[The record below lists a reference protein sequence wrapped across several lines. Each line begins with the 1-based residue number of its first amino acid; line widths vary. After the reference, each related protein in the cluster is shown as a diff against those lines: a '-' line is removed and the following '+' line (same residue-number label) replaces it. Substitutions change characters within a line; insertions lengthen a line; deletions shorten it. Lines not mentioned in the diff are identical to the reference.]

1 MPVIDACKIKFKLIR
16 IFSLKYN
23 EITRKKIETTKNLN
37 DNAANG
43 LADWTINWPLI
54 KAELQ
59 KITNESGKYFTIL
72 FFYLNDLMY

>member
-23 EITRKKIETTKNLN
+23 EIKRKQIETTKNLN

-43 LADWTINWPLI
+43 LAD
-54 KAELQ
+54 
-59 KITNESGKYFTIL
+59 
-72 FFYLNDLMY
+72 